1 MKHPYIYPTFE
12 GSEEGA
18 TLGNTF
24 GKYPGKHPGKYPE
37 KNLRTLRSSHAHT
50 RARAQYKTE
59 VTAVN
64 LRAYFGSSPRH
75 LNSAMAMM
83 LKLMV
88 IASILLVYW

>member
-1 MKHPYIYPTFE
+1 MMHPYIYPTFE

-24 GKYPGKHPGKYPE
+24 G
-37 KNLRTLRSSHAHT
+37 NTLGNTLGNTPRKTSGHCAQVMLI